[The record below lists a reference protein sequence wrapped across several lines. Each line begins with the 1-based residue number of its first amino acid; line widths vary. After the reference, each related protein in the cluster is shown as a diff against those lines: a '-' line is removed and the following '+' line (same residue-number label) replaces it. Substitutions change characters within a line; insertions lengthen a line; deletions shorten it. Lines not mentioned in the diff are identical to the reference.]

1 MSDEEELLALKGRI
15 AEVYARR
22 ERLKL
27 VLESGAPRT
36 RAGLARL
43 EAIDQELSEL
53 DSRYKALW
61 DAHHGRAPR
70 VAAVA
75 GAEGVPT

>member
-27 VLESGAPRT
+27 VLESGALRT
-36 RAGLARL
+36 RASLARL
-43 EAIDQELSEL
+43 EAIDQELSDL

-61 DAHHGRAPR
+61 DARHARLPRAA
-70 VAAVA
+70 VVA
-75 GAEGVPT
+75 GAKGIPT

>member
-1 MSDEEELLALKGRI
+1 MSDEQELLALKGWI

-27 VLESGAPRT
+27 VLESGALRT

-61 DAHHGRAPR
+61 DARHARAPR
-70 VAAVA
+70 AAGVA
-75 GAEGVPT
+75 GVGGATP